1 MPPAD
6 FKKNIILTSPGVSL
20 VWPGMSNTRL
30 TRGSEDFPEP
40 PELGPAFA
48 GAAFLGAGFFSG
60 CKNEKQTPP
69 TLRLI
74 NFKGKE

>member
-1 MPPAD
+1 MPT
-6 FKKNIILTSPGVSL
+6 FKFKYSFLTSPGVSL

-48 GAAFLGAGFFSG
+48 GAGFLGAGFFSG
-60 CKNEKQTPP
+60 CKMKN
-69 TLRLI
+69 RRSRRH
-74 NFKGKE
+74 